1 MSLPCCPQPLSRSSP
16 PLLQSLPDIKE
27 KLFDAMEGR
36 TDEGEEGGACWAVR
50 RMREVR
56 SERLGRSASSPLLF
70 SSPAPFLLPTHPPC
84 SLLPGSPPSPPPLL
98 PSPVPPP
105 GLLHSLY
112 QQAMVL
118 EFNFFD
124 AQLTAEERLACE

>member
-1 MSLPCCPQPLSRSSP
+1 
-16 PLLQSLPDIKE
+16 
-27 KLFDAMEGR
+27 MEGR
-36 TDEGEEGGACWAVR
+36 TDEGEEGGACWAAGR
-50 RMREVR
+50 IKEER
-56 SERLGRSASSPLLF
+56 SERQRRSGSSPLPF
-70 SSPAPFLLPTHPPC
+70 SSPALSLLPTHPPC